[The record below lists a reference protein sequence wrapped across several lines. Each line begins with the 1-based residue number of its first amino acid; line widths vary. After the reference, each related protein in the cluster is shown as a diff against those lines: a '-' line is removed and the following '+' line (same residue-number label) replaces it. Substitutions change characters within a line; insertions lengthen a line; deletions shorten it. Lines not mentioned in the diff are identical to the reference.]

1 MSEILIYTTPESQTQ
16 VEVTFEGDTV
26 WLTQKQ
32 IVDLFQSSKANIS
45 EHVKHIFE
53 DGELDPS
60 QTVRNFRTVQL
71 EGKKKVS
78 RQIDHYNLDL
88 ILSVGY
94 RVNSK
99 RGTQFR
105 QWATQ
110 RLKDYL
116 VKGYALNATRLKQVE
131 GRYHE
136 LQQTVKLITTVA
148 SKKSLAE
155 HEAKGILKILEQ
167 YSHALELLD
176 QYDHQRLPEIIGDK
190 KQVKK
195 LSYNEAIKQIDV
207 WRKVQKAG
215 KLFGN
220 EKDHSLKSSLNT
232 IYQTFDGRDL
242 YPTLEEKAAH
252 LLYFVVKN
260 HSFTD
265 GNKRIAAG
273 LFLYFMDMNK
283 ALLTAAGSKRMDDYT
298 LVAVTLLIAESKP
311 EEKEQ
316 IVKLILNLMSR

>member
-1 MSEILIYTTPESQTQ
+1 MNEILIYTAPDSQTQ
-16 VEVTFEGDTV
+16 VEVTLGNETV
-26 WLTQKQ
+26 WLSQKQ
-32 IVDLFQSSKANIS
+32 MASLFSKDSDTIGLHIKNIYG
-45 EHVKHIFE
+45 
-53 DGELDPS
+53 DRELVEKS
-60 QTVRNFRTVQL
+60 TTEVFSVVQK
-71 EGKKKVS
+71 EGKRNVS
-78 RQIDHYNLDL
+78 RSIRYYNLDM

-94 RVNSK
+94 RVSSK
-99 RGTQFR
+99 KGTQFR

-116 VKGYALNATRLKQVE
+116 VKGYALNSNRLKQVE
-131 GRYHE
+131 GRYQE
-136 LQQTVKLITTVA
+136 LQQTIKLITTVA
-148 SKKSLAE
+148 GKKSLADY
-155 HEAKGILKILEQ
+155 EAKGILKILEQ

-176 QYDHQRLPEIIGDK
+176 QYDHQRLPEIKGDK

-195 LSYNEAIKQIDV
+195 LSYNEAIKQIDI
-207 WRKVQKAG
+207 WRKAQKAG

-232 IYQTFDGRDL
+232 IHQTFDGKDL
-242 YPTLEEKAAH
+242 YPTLDEKAAH

-283 ALLTAAGSKRMDDYT
+283 ALLTAGGSKRMDDPT

-316 IVKLILNLMSR
+316 IVKLILNLMAR